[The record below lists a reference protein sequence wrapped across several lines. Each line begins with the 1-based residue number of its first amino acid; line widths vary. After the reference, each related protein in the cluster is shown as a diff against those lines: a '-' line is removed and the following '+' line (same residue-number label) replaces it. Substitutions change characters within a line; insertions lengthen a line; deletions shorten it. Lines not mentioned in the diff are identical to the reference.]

1 MTLEELPGAVK
12 TSCDVLSAG
21 IVIGTL
27 AQLLPHIAA
36 ILTIV
41 WTLIRIYETDLV
53 QRFVQRGR
61 ENRNG

>member
-1 MTLEELPGAVK
+1 MTLEAIPGAVK

-27 AQLLPHIAA
+27 AQMLPHIAA

-53 QRFVQRGR
+53 QRLVRRGQ

>member
-1 MTLEELPGAVK
+1 MTLEAVPGAVK

-27 AQLLPHIAA
+27 AQMLPHIAA

-53 QRFVQRGR
+53 QRLVRRGQ